1 MGQFNRQSQAQ
12 WLNNIS
18 MMKNKTNMRATGQQL
33 GKPRQQQTTQ
43 NFTEQ
48 ENDLPSW
55 DHHILDTIPNGQ
67 QTTDPVGLDIDSLV
81 PDSPMQQQQQQH
93 QSNPTSPNLNSL
105 QPSLRGVKVP
115 DEDLTPQQR
124 QHRDEQLATLR
135 KMQNLLFPE
144 QDSEIRSTPDDSQ
157 QQKMMSSC
165 NLINQQQQQQM
176 RPIGPVMM
184 GQRPQVVG
192 NMCRPMGPAM
202 MQENMMNDLM
212 NCGQMS
218 GGTNHMM
225 NHQQQSQM
233 MSGGMVNMSMS
244 GGGGV
249 PSMVHQQQMMGGG
262 GGGMMNMN
270 QCMSPGVMQ
279 GHKRQMMGPQS
290 THGTN
295 SVAAQIEWHKLQH
308 EYYEERK
315 IKPGDVGRQ
324 LPGIRNQGVRL
335 QGPPPPYHQTTRS
348 ASVPIATQ
356 SPNPGSPNNP
366 TSNLSLPSPRPGSTL
381 SSPADPNRPQQS
393 GFKHLSTGQSPTSQD
408 SPQQQRNLTHSNPS
422 TPISSNLSPNASLKD
437 VENSTTGKEPNLMP
451 VPSPQQI
458 QYLNTFEGQELTI
471 QKQPNTSLKDT
482 SISPS

>member
-1 MGQFNRQSQAQ
+1 
-12 WLNNIS
+12 
-18 MMKNKTNMRATGQQL
+18 MRATGSGG
-33 GKPRQQQTTQ
+33 GKPRSQPINQ
-43 NFTEQ
+43 NFSQNSEN

-55 DHHILDTIPNGQ
+55 DHHIMDTIPNGQ
-67 QTTDPVGLDIDSLV
+67 QTTDTGLDIDSLV
-81 PDSPMQQQQQQH
+81 PDSPMQQQH
-93 QSNPTSPNLNSL
+93 QSNPSSPNLSNL

-144 QDSEIRSTPDDSQ
+144 QDSEIRPVTDD

-165 NLINQQQQQQM
+165 NLINQQQQQM
-176 RPIGPVMM
+176 RPIGPIMM
-184 GQRPQVVG
+184 GQRPQG
-192 NMCRPMGPAM
+192 GMCRPMGPTM
-202 MQENMMNDLM
+202 MQQENMMNDLM
-212 NCGQMS
+212 NCGQMM
-218 GGTNHMM
+218 NH
-225 NHQQQSQM
+225 HQQQSQM
-233 MSGGMVNMSMS
+233 MSGGGMINMSMS
-244 GGGGV
+244 GGGGGGV
-249 PSMVHQQQMMGGG
+249 PPQMVHQQMMGGG
-262 GGGMMNMN
+262 GVGGGVGGGMMSMN
-270 QCMSPGVMQ
+270 QCMSPGIMQ
-279 GHKRQMMGPQS
+279 GHKRQMMGPGGGVGQQS
-290 THGTN
+290 SHGSN

-308 EYYEERK
+308 EYFEERK
-315 IKPGDVGRQ
+315 IKPGEIGRQ
-324 LPGIRNQGVRL
+324 LSGGGGGGVRTNQSGIRL

-381 SSPADPNRPQQS
+381 SSPADPNRPPPPQS
-393 GFKHLSTGQSPTSQD
+393 GGGGGFKHLSTGQSPTSQD
-408 SPQQQRNLTHSNPS
+408 SPQHQRNLTHSNPS

-437 VENSTTGKEPNLMP
+437 GDSTVKEPNLMP